1 MTARWDLLNSVPY
14 ASDISNFYF
23 TCYCEFEG
31 EIYFGS
37 YFWNNNFATGDYGT
51 LYKFNI
57 GTEIISAVCT
67 LPIVELSPG
76 DGVGQYLITS
86 LVVFNNRLYLMSGS
100 AIYGND
106 PQESKILSTR
116 LYILNSTKDGI
127 TEVTDT
133 PHEVGER
140 KLIVF
145 DGNLYSIDVW
155 RNLPGM
161 IPAPGRLY
169 KLDGFIWNVVAT
181 WPDSIC
187 WPEDIIVFEDELYV
201 IDSANLYKWNG
212 VDAFIFVANAPSFTP
227 FDDSTISYFNILH
240 YPRTTLSINNSRLYA
255 GGNIQDEENP
265 LYFWGSI
272 VKLNLAKDSFDIVGI
287 YPLTSSYKEGFI
299 SSVLYRNELLLAGT
313 GQVGTYPVPG
323 IIYKVN
329 NLETGIDF
337 SCDFNK
343 YKYGNVFDPNDE
355 CRDCFP
361 FIRINKLEFLYKI
374 ISSPSDAI
382 KNIQCLN
389 NTIYIVNL
397 YSGLMAYSFTEG
409 AVTPFTLLYN
419 STKPTYTIT
428 YDGNGNTG
436 GTVPVDSTI
445 YKEKDIETVTVLG
458 NTGSLVKVGYTF
470 IGWNTAANGSG
481 TSYTGGTF
489 FIISSASI
497 ILYAQWTLNATYTI
511 TYDGNLNTGGSVPVD
526 SNNYISGATATVL
539 DNVNDL
545 IRTGR
550 TFVGWNTTANGSGT
564 NYAPRST
571 FTISANLLL
580 YAKWTSSTTYT
591 VTYVAYVPTGP
602 ITGSVPVDKVKYT
615 SGSTVTVMKNVG
627 NLVIPNSSIFI
638 GWSKTPTASTIYA
651 PGTTFAMS
659 TSNVTLYSR
668 FITNE
673 NWNSWSDGTYIYVAA
688 GYQGLY
694 AFDVITGV
702 MVGYVNAGYPE
713 IYTVFLTNRCTG
725 VWSDGVNVFTADTIS
740 GGFSGIRVWSI
751 NPLNP
756 PSTFFSVVG
765 NINIGTGIGT
775 NNIRPYGSYFIVCRY
790 NGLYAYSYSAGV
802 FTPLGS
808 IDPGGESLDIFISH
822 PYIFVANGADG
833 TRVYTFNGTTFIQ
846 VGYQTKEIG
855 GNAYK
860 IYSDGTNVF
869 VAEGNSLR
877 VFELDFVGPNL
888 ITPIERISNPVSY
901 NSVAGDGN
909 CIFTGN
915 GTFYIPDLL
924 TYKFIPEERV
934 IFPNVESDPENAM
947 VGSPTFSIL
956 YNHPSY
962 SILTFSIPQ
971 PILEPNSLVFVPEGI
986 NPEIYEDGII
996 LLTKIN
1002 DSNWYVKTENITF
1015 LPTDIGPV
1023 EIYSIWQFPTNPKN
1037 RAVISELFLSLGID
1051 YIENYSG
1058 RIFDVHGTE
1067 FSTIDLIAT
1076 YLDSDTVLH
1085 SCSIEIG
1092 YSNVLARITIP
1103 PEASFGIGTLTL
1115 TNRFSSSDSIE
1126 LTLSPLII
1134 DFVFLYYDRIYDIYG
1149 SKFGTSGLVATYL
1162 DSNSILHSCQI
1173 TPDYYDSY
1181 AQITIPP
1188 EAYVGMGT
1196 LTLTNSENSSDSEPL
1211 ELPKFL
1217 HIESAD
1223 LVSGRTYDI
1232 EGEWFG
1238 THDLVAL
1245 FTDSNNDEYPCSIKP
1260 GYIETYAQITIPL
1273 EAKHGIGSLKLI
1285 NSDLSEDSIEIEIIP
1300 IISGKTVYNTLTYN
1314 YGTGNLN
1321 FHETEITQVNCLENT
1336 NPEFKDESIGTNLLE

>member
-1 MTARWDLLNSVPY
+1 MTARWDLLDSVPY
-14 ASDISNFYF
+14 ASDIANFYF

-37 YFWNNNFATGDYGT
+37 YFWNNHFSTTDYGT

-57 GTEIISAVCT
+57 GTGIISVVCT
-67 LPIVELSPG
+67 LPIVEYTPG

-86 LVVFNNRLYLMSGS
+86 LAVFDNNLYLMSGS
-100 AIYGND
+100 AIYGDD
-106 PQESKILSTR
+106 PQESKILGTR

-169 KLDGFIWNVVAT
+169 RLNGFIWDVVAT
-181 WPDSIC
+181 WPDPVC

-201 IDSANLYKWNG
+201 IDSANLYKWNEI
-212 VDAFIFVANAPSFTP
+212 DSFIFIANAPSFNL
-227 FDDSTISYFNILH
+227 FDDSTLSYFNILH

-255 GGNIQDEENP
+255 TGNIENLASP
-265 LYFWGSI
+265 GYYEGSI
-272 VKLNLAKDSFDIVGI
+272 VKLNLAKDSFDIIGT
-287 YPLTSSYKEGFI
+287 YPLGGSWREGFI
-299 SSVLYRNELLLAGT
+299 SSVLYRNELLLTGT

-329 NLETGIDF
+329 NSEDGIDF

-343 YKYGNVFDPNDE
+343 YKNGSVFDPNGE
-355 CRDCFP
+355 CREYLP

-374 ISSPSDAI
+374 TSSPNDAI
-382 KNIQCLN
+382 KSIQCFN

-419 STKPTYTIT
+419 STKPTYTVT

-436 GTVPVDSTI
+436 GTVPIDSTV
-445 YKEKDIETVTVLG
+445 YKEKDIETVIVLR
-458 NTGSLVKVGYTF
+458 NTGNLVKVGYTF

-481 TSYTGGTF
+481 TSYTGGTV

-511 TYDGNLNTGGSVPVD
+511 TYDGNLNTGGSIPID
-526 SNNYISGATATVL
+526 SNNYISGATATII
-539 DNVNDL
+539 DNVNNL
-545 IRTGR
+545 TRTGR
-550 TFVGWNTTANGSGT
+550 TFVGWNTAAGGGGT

-571 FTISANLLL
+571 FAISANLLL
-580 YAKWTSSTTYT
+580 YAKWTASTTYT

-602 ITGSVPVDKVKYT
+602 ITGSVPVDKIKYT
-615 SGSTVTVMKNVG
+615 SGSTVTVMQNVG
-627 NLVIPNSSIFI
+627 NLFISNSSILI
-638 GWSKTPTASTIYA
+638 GWSKTPSSTTIYA

-659 TSNVTLYSR
+659 SSNVTLYSR

-673 NWNSWSDGTYIYVAA
+673 NWNSWSDGTYVYVAA

-694 AFDVITGV
+694 AFDITTGI
-702 MVGYVNAGYPE
+702 MVGYVNASY
-713 IYTVFLTNRCTG
+713 TNRCTG
-725 VWSDGVNVFTADTIS
+725 VWSDGINVFTADTIT
-740 GGFSGIRVWSI
+740 GGFSGVRVWSI
-751 NPLNP
+751 NPINP

-765 NINIGTGIGT
+765 SIDIGTGIST
-775 NNIRPYGSYFIVCRY
+775 NNIRPYGAYFIVCRY
-790 NGLYAYSYSAGV
+790 NGLYAYSYNAGV
-802 FTPLGS
+802 FTPLGN
-808 IDPGGESLDIFISH
+808 IDPGGESLDIFILDNT
-822 PYIFVANGADG
+822 YILVANGADG
-833 TRVYTFNGTTFIQ
+833 TRAYTFNGSTFTQ
-846 VGYQTKEIG
+846 VGYQAKEDG
-855 GNAYK
+855 GSAYSV
-860 IYSDGTNVF
+860 YSDGTNVF

-877 VFELDFVGPNL
+877 VFELDLIGPNL
-888 ITPIERISNPVSY
+888 IIPIERISNPVSY
-901 NSVAGDGN
+901 NSVSGDGN
-909 CIFTGN
+909 CIFIGN
-915 GTFYIPDLL
+915 GTFYISDLL
-924 TYKFIPEERV
+924 TYKFIPDERV
-934 IFPNVESDPENAM
+934 IFPNVESDPENVM
-947 VGSPTFSIL
+947 VGNPTFSIL
-956 YNHPSY
+956 YNHPQY

-996 LLTKIN
+996 LVTKID

-1015 LPTDIGPV
+1015 LPTDVGPT
-1023 EIYSIWQFPTNPKN
+1023 EIYSIWQFPTNPRY

-1051 YIENYSG
+1051 YTENYSG
-1058 RIFDVHGTE
+1058 KIFDVHGTE
-1067 FSTIDLIAT
+1067 FSTIDLTAT

-1085 SCSIEIG
+1085 SCSIELG

-1103 PEASFGIGTLTL
+1103 PESSFGTGTLTL

-1126 LTLSPLII
+1126 LILPPLVI
-1134 DFVFLYYDRIYDIYG
+1134 DSVVFNSEKVYDVYG
-1149 SKFGTSGLVATYL
+1149 SKFGTSGLIATYL
-1162 DSNSILHSCQI
+1162 DSGSTLHSCQI
-1173 TPDYYDSY
+1173 TPDYDNYY
-1181 AQITIPP
+1181 AQITIPL
-1188 EAYVGMGT
+1188 EALVGMGT
-1196 LTLTNSENSSDSEPL
+1196 LTLTNSENSSDNEPL

-1223 LVSGRTYDI
+1223 IVTGRTYDI
-1232 EGEWFG
+1232 AGIWFG

-1245 FTDSNNDEYPCSIKP
+1245 FTDVNNDEYACSIES
-1260 GYIETYAQITIPL
+1260 GYTEIYAQITIPL
-1273 EAKHGIGSLKLI
+1273 EAKHGVGSLKLI

-1300 IISGKTVYNTLTYN
+1300 IISGKIVYNTLTYN

-1321 FHETEITQVNCLENT
+1321 FHETEITQVNCKENT
-1336 NPEFKDESIGTNLLE
+1336 NPEFKDESIGINLLE

>member
-1 MTARWDLLNSVPY
+1 MTARWDLLASV
-14 ASDISNFYF
+14 DTSNFYF

-31 EIYFGS
+31 EIYLGS
-37 YFWNNNFATGDYGT
+37 YPGT
-51 LYKFNI
+51 LLYKFNI
-57 GTEIISAVCT
+57 GTKIISTVCT
-67 LPIVELSPG
+67 LP
-76 DGVGQYLITS
+76 DFITS
-86 LVVFNNRLYLMSGS
+86 LVVFNNNLYLMTASSLLGV
-100 AIYGND
+100 G
-106 PQESKILSTR
+106 TR
-116 LYILNSTKDGI
+116 LYALNATKDGI
-127 TEVTDT
+127 TEITGA
-133 PHEVGER
+133 PNELGER

-155 RNLPGM
+155 RNLIGF
-161 IPAPGRLY
+161 IPVPGRLY
-169 KLDGFIWNVVAT
+169 RLDSSGGGFVWNVVAT
-181 WPDSIC
+181 WPDSTC

-201 IDSANLYKWNG
+201 IDNANLYKWNE
-212 VDAFIFVANAPSFTP
+212 VDSFIFIANAPSFTL
-227 FDDSTISYFNILH
+227 FDDSTRSYFSTLH
-240 YPRTTLSINNSRLYA
+240 YPRTILSINNSRLYA
-255 GGNIQDEENP
+255 GGNIQDEGEP

-272 VKLNLAKDSFDIVGI
+272 VKLNLTKDSFDIIGI
-287 YPLTSSYKEGFI
+287 YPTSSWRDGFI
-299 SSVLYRNELLLAGT
+299 SSVLYRNELLLAGA

-329 NLETGIDF
+329 NSETGMDF

-343 YKYGNVFDPNDE
+343 YKDE

-511 TYDGNLNTGGSVPVD
+511 TYNGNLNTGGSIPVD

-550 TFVGWNTTANGSGT
+550 TFVGWNTAANGSGT

-694 AFDVITGV
+694 AFDAITGL
-702 MVGYVNAGYPE
+702 MVGYVNAGYPK
-713 IYTVFLTNRCTG
+713 IYTVFHTNRCTG

-740 GGFSGIRVWSI
+740 GGFSGIRAWSI

-756 PSTFFSVVG
+756 PSTFFSVAG
-765 NINIGTGIGT
+765 SINILTGGGA
-775 NNIRPYGSYFIVCRY
+775 NNIRPYGSYIIACCY
-790 NGLYAYSYSAGV
+790 TGLYAYSYSAGV

-846 VGYQTKEIG
+846 VGYQANEIG

-888 ITPIERISNPVSY
+888 ITPIERISNPVTY
-901 NSVAGDGN
+901 YSVAGDGN

-956 YNHPSY
+956 YNHPYY

-996 LLTKIN
+996 LLMKID

-1058 RIFDVHGTE
+1058 RIFNVYGTE
-1067 FSTIDLIAT
+1067 FSTIDLTAT
-1076 YLDSDTVLH
+1076 YLDSDTILH
-1085 SCSIEIG
+1085 SCSIETG
-1092 YSNVLARITIP
+1092 YSNVLATITIP

-1115 TNRFSSSDSIE
+1115 TNRFSSSDNIE
-1126 LTLSPLII
+1126 LTLSPLVI
-1134 DFVFLYYDRIYDIYG
+1134 DFVFLYYDRIYDVYG
-1149 SKFGTSGLVATYL
+1149 SKFETSGLVATYL

-1321 FHETEITQVNCLENT
+1321 FHETEITQVNCKENT
-1336 NPEFKDESIGTNLLE
+1336 NPEFKDESIGINLLE